1 MPSSNEDRSWFRVFS
16 YREMPMQE
24 DNFVNEYNYYT
35 CGMASGMLSMI
46 VVLPLLEKQLTHG
59 VMMHDAL

>member
-1 MPSSNEDRSWFRVFS
+1 
-16 YREMPMQE
+16 MQE